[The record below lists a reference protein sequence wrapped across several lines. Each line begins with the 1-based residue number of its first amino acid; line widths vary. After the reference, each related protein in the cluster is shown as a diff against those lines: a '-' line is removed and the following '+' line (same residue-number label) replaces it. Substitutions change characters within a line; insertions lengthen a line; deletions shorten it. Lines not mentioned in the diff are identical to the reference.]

1 MSKKT
6 ETKVFTYK
14 VEMIVSI
21 FAEDEKTAKDKL
33 DREGGF
39 VSNRE
44 VSLLEAQS
52 IISKIS

>member
-1 MSKKT
+1 MTKKT
-6 ETKVFTYK
+6 ESKVYTYK

-21 FAEDEKTAKDKL
+21 FAEDEKTAKEKL
-33 DREGGF
+33 DRDGGF

-44 VSLLEAQS
+44 VSLLESQS